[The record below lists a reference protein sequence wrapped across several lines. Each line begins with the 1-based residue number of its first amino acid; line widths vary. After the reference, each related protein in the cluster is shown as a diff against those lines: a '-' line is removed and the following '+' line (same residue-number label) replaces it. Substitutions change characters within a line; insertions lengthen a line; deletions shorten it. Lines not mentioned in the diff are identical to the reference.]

1 MLCLVEELE
10 CHYNKTRRRKMSSP
24 ARGRRKLFIMS
35 HHQEVILHQVA
46 AVIAIGLLALLIP
59 TATADRRQLLSS
71 SQSKTQKSLS
81 HIFCPALNSFINKS
95 SVAVSKV
102 YKINFNS
109 IATECNIQ
117 YKRDAHRYDFSLIFV
132 AATV

>member
-1 MLCLVEELE
+1 
-10 CHYNKTRRRKMSSP
+10 
-24 ARGRRKLFIMS
+24 MS

-81 HIFCPALNSFINKS
+81 LIFCPALNSFIKKS
-95 SVAVSKV
+95 SEAVSKV
-102 YKINFNS
+102 YKNQFQFNRQRMQYP
-109 IATECNIQ
+109 IQ
-117 YKRDAHRYDFSLIFV
+117 KRC
-132 AATV
+132 T